1 MLPFKVSS
9 LYEPLNLAFIASQK
23 AKPEAFTSCFF
34 FFFFFLRSC
43 SHFLGPCPA
52 SNWLVKFNHP
62 SKPSSRVTSP
72 SGWNSPLSPHTP
84 CLAFSLITFSWA
96 TGLSLS
102 DPHFSPLCLGITS
115 AVIFNPFRVA
125 DFFENVMKAAG
136 RATVEGSLL
145 YVSVRPGV

>member
-23 AKPEAFTSCFF
+23 AKPEAFTSC

-125 DFFENVMKAAG
+125 DLFENVMKAAG

>member
-23 AKPEAFTSCFF
+23 DKPEAFTSCFF
-34 FFFFFLRSC
+34 FFFCLRSC